1 MNRKISIIVIEASP
15 IITEG
20 LASIL
25 NKSVLNCQIVCVDSL
40 ENIELIAAKKNCELI
55 FVNPSFLLNNLR
67 TISAFKNRLSKIKWI
82 GLIYAYYD
90 PKLLSLLD
98 ASISISDTHESI
110 INVVNK
116 LLADENR
123 NGPSL
128 SQDILTEREIEV
140 LKLLATGATN
150 KEIANKLFIST
161 HTVITHRKNIS
172 QKTGIKSVSGL
183 TIYAVVQKTGVYRNT
198 YRVNIFKHYSL

>member
-1 MNRKISIIVIEASP
+1 MNRYLSIMVIEPSP

-25 NKSVLNCQIVCVDSL
+25 NKSVLKCQIVSVDSL
-40 ENIELIAAKKNCELI
+40 ENIEFVYAKKNCELI

-67 TISAFKNRLSKIKWI
+67 TFNAIKNRLSKIKWI

-98 ASISISDTHESI
+98 ASITISDTQESI
-110 INVVNK
+110 INIVNK
-116 LLADENR
+116 LLADENQ
-123 NGPSL
+123 NGQSL
-128 SQDILTEREIEV
+128 SQDILTEREIDV

-161 HTVITHRKNIS
+161 HTVISHRKNIS
-172 QKTGIKSVSGL
+172 QKTGIKSISGL
-183 TIYAVVQKTGVYRNT
+183 TIYAVVQKFVSIETLT
-198 YRVNIFKHYSL
+198 E